1 MTTIDD
7 VLRFWF
13 EDHGREDW
21 FKKSDEFDA
30 KIKDRF
36 LETYN
41 LAATGGLD
49 DWRDSANGC
58 LALCLVLDQFPRNL
72 FRDDPR
78 AYATDAMARA
88 LTRHALER
96 GFDRDP
102 SFDGTRRMFLYL
114 PLEHSEDI
122 DDQRRCVELVRER
135 IGDDDFI
142 DYAERHLRVV
152 ERFGRF
158 PHRNAVLD
166 RACTEEEDDYLK
178 QPGAGF

>member
-21 FKKSDEFDA
+21 FTKSDEFDT
-30 KIKDRF
+30 KIRDRF
-36 LETYN
+36 QKIYN
-41 LAATGGLD
+41 LAADGELG
-49 DWRDSANGC
+49 DWTDSPQGC

-78 AYATDAMARA
+78 AFATDAKARD
-88 LTRHALER
+88 LTRHALKC

-102 SFDGTRRMFLYL
+102 ALDGVRRMFLYL
-114 PLEHSEDI
+114 PLEHSEDV
-122 DDQRRCVELVRER
+122 DDQRHCVELVRER
-135 IGDDDFI
+135 IGDDEFI
-142 DYAERHLRVV
+142 DYAERHLRVI
-152 ERFGRF
+152 EQFGRF
-158 PHRNAVLD
+158 PHRNAVLG
-166 RACTEEEDDYLK
+166 RTCTREEDEYLK

>member
-13 EDHGREDW
+13 EDHGRKDW
-21 FKKSDEFDA
+21 FTKSDEFDT
-30 KIKDRF
+30 KIRDRF
-36 LETYN
+36 LEIYN

-49 DWRDSANGC
+49 AWRDSANGC

-78 AYATDAMARA
+78 AFATDAMARA

-114 PLEHSEDI
+114 PLEHSENI
-122 DDQRRCVELVRER
+122 DDQRHCVELVRER
-135 IGDDDFI
+135 IGDDEFV
-142 DYAERHLRVV
+142 DYAERHLRVI

-166 RACTEEEDDYLK
+166 RDCTDEEDEYLK
-178 QPGAGF
+178 QPDAGF